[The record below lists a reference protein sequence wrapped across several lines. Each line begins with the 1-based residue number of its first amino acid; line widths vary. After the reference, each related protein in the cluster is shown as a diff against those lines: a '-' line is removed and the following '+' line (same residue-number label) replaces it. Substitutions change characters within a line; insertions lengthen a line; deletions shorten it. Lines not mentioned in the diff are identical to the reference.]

1 MTVFNLPDDIFLN
14 KAETQSP
21 IIIHHYTAT
30 ASHFRERSILHR
42 NAVSLVISGQKTIQF
57 AEAAVDT
64 NDSEIHFLSS
74 GNSIS
79 SFDIS
84 KQQAF
89 ESILIFFDDKVLAD
103 FSVVNASVI
112 EDAQRKY
119 QPISNRYVS
128 IKKDDFI
135 HSYIRSMQ
143 LIVASEKQISAAFKR
158 IKLYELLL
166 YLLEFH
172 AEKFLAFINRSTVL
186 PNEMKIRKVAE
197 GSITENLSI
206 EEMAF
211 LCNVSASTFKR
222 QFQKIYHTSPTTW
235 FAEQK
240 MKLAAQLLTSH
251 KEKPG
256 EIWFRLGYESHSNF
270 TRSFKK
276 HFGVSPKDFTE
287 KMTHK
292 EQLLS

>member
-14 KAETQSP
+14 KAETESP
-21 IIIHHYTAT
+21 IIIHHYTAAT
-30 ASHFRERSILHR
+30 SHFRERSILHR

-103 FSVVNASVI
+103 FSVINAALI
-112 EDAQRKY
+112 EDVQRKY
-119 QPISNRYVS
+119 QHASNRYVS

-135 HSYIRSMQ
+135 NNYIRSMQ
-143 LIVASEKQISAAFKR
+143 LIVGNEKQISAAFKR
-158 IKLYELLL
+158 IKLFELLL
-166 YLLEFH
+166 YLLEFRT
-172 AEKFLAFINRSTVL
+172 EKFLAFINRNTAL

-197 GSITENLSI
+197 GNVTENLTI
-206 EEMAF
+206 DEMAF

-222 QFQKIYHTSPTTW
+222 QFQKIYNASPANW